1 MVVPL
6 PEKNLRIDD
15 DFRLEFY
22 FFGFSKKEAK
32 SEVPFRRFR
41 EFEKGED
48 PCAFFRE
55 KPENQ

>member
-6 PEKNLRIDD
+6 PEKDLRIDD
-15 DFRLEFY
+15 FWRKIHFFRIFE
-22 FFGFSKKEAK
+22 KEAK

-41 EFEKGED
+41 EMEKGED